1 MRKDSSLQPEHG
13 LITSGNRC
21 STILQSTGKS
31 ELNPEGIKADIR
43 TLLNEPDAG
52 IHRVRQ
58 RLAQFDREIPWCSCF
73 SQRHDLSESEVQ
85 RVIDQVETAWYK
97 SIHAPAA
104 LTAQAKA
111 RYDQATMRY

>member
-21 STILQSTGKS
+21 RHYLQSTGKS

-58 RLAQFDREIPWCSCF
+58 RLAQFDRDTLVQLL

-85 RVIDQVETAWYK
+85 RVIDQVETA
-97 SIHAPAA
+97 
-104 LTAQAKA
+104 LV
-111 RYDQATMRY
+111 